1 MTARVIEALSVA
13 KSGQDELNEDVLVV
27 SDSVV
32 AVFDGATDQSGST
45 HRPSPGRR
53 AALALGGA
61 VLEITDSDTPEV
73 AVKGLH
79 EALTGLGNGSSA
91 EPVAVGAFVHLDTRR
106 IVRVGDVAVGID
118 GPAQLP
124 AKRIDVIAAEA
135 RAALLGSLLSAGH
148 DLDELRGCDPGREMI
163 LPLLRSARQWRNVAE
178 SPYGFAAFDGH
189 GTPAA
194 MIEVFEAPP
203 GSEVILASDGY
214 PSPERSLEQSEAAL
228 AASIERDPLRIADP
242 PGTKAVRPGHLSF
255 DDRTYVRLRL

>member
-13 KSGQDELNEDVLVV
+13 KSGQDERNEDVLVV

-73 AVKGLH
+73 AVKRLH
-79 EALTGLGNGSSA
+79 EALTGLGNGSA

-124 AKRIDVIAAEA
+124 SKRIDVIAAAA
-135 RAALLGSLLSAGH
+135 RAALLESLLRAGR

-163 LPLLRSARQWRNVAE
+163 LPLLRGARQWRNVAE
-178 SPYGFAAFDGH
+178 SPYVFAAFDGH
-189 GTPAA
+189 GTQAA

-242 PGTKAVRPGHLSF
+242 PGTKTVRPGHLSF